1 MWGRTVWGGPGGGV
15 GAGSGEQAGV
25 GGLVVQ
31 SAWGGMMIGP
41 SITG

>member
-1 MWGRTVWGGPGGGV
+1 MWGRTGGGAGGGV

-31 SAWGGMMIGP
+31 SAGGGLMTGP